1 MEQEPNKFISIQEAT
16 KFCDHSQ
23 EYLSLRA
30 RQGKL
35 KAVKFGRN
43 WVTKKEWLDAY
54 IASAENYKNN
64 IKNNGKKIRKIE
76 VVKVVRKEVFPP
88 KNLPVGNVVSEFF
101 QTYFQKP
108 NFRFGF
114 ALVIVLVLMV
124 AALGLWGKDSLKAV
138 TDDVI
143 NVMLVAESKISED
156 EIYSAAV
163 FGAADVFKNYFKWL
177 IQNPVVKIIEKNAKF
192 VWQNN
197 REGFKDIAEAIG
209 SSFSRAKEF
218 VLNWLRPS
226 KPEPAKEGLVVIP
239 STEKDAEVKE
249 KIKAAFS
256 DEVKVELTDKASGI
270 ITPVF
275 KTGEGDRYLYIL
287 VPIKN

>member
-1 MEQEPNKFISIQEAT
+1 MSRIEKEGKFISLQEAV
-16 KFCDHSQ
+16 KFCEHSQ

-64 IKNNGKKIRKIE
+64 IKNNGKKLKKI
-76 VVKVVRKEVFPP
+76 VLPP

-138 TDDVI
+138 TDDVT

-239 STEKDAEVKE
+239 STEKDEEIKV
-249 KIKAAFS
+249 KIKESFS
-256 DEVKVELTDKASGI
+256 DEVKVELTDKTSGI

>member
-1 MEQEPNKFISIQEAT
+1 MSRIEKEGKFISLQEAV
-16 KFCDHSQ
+16 KFCEHSQ

-43 WVTKKEWLDAY
+43 WVTKKEWLDTY
-54 IASAENYKNN
+54 MASAENYKNN
-64 IKNNGKKIRKIE
+64 IKNNGKKLKKLRE
-76 VVKVVRKEVFPP
+76 VKAIRKEVFPP

-108 NFRFGF
+108 NFHFGF
-114 ALVIVLVLMV
+114 ALAMVLVLMI
-124 AALGLWGKDSLKAV
+124 AAVGLLGKDSLKTV
-138 TDDVI
+138 TDDVA

-163 FGAADVFKNYFKWL
+163 YDTAGVFKNYFKWI
-177 IQNPVVKIIEKNAKF
+177 IQNPVVKIIEKNVKF
-192 VWQNN
+192 VWQNG
-197 REGFKDIAEAIG
+197 REGY
-209 SSFSRAKEF
+209 KEF

-239 STEKDAEVKE
+239 STEKDEEIKV
-249 KIKAAFS
+249 KIKESFS
-256 DEVKVELTDKASGI
+256 DEVKVELTDKTSGI